1 MRRLRAARRSV
12 LAAALVALAAAARAQ
27 VIEFE
32 ANGMSYQVLTREGL
46 TLMCAPMP
54 LKTSRYAVM
63 HVAVSNGSR
72 QPWHV
77 DSSSFAFEYSD
88 GTVVRAVSE
97 QRVIGEF
104 FRTAGRSELLK
115 LQTAYEKAL
124 YNNQFIR
131 PNNSYEKRRL
141 SALAFGPK
149 GLKASAAA
157 AAITFVS
164 GSVQPGESADG
175 ALFFPTAGRQLGR
188 GRMVATVG
196 DVSFEFLAR

>member
-1 MRRLRAARRSV
+1 MRRLPVSLWLCFATLGSSWSP
-12 LAAALVALAAAARAQ
+12 LCAQ
-27 VIEFE
+27 IIRFE
-32 ANGMSYQVLTREGL
+32 SNGMDDQVQTREGL
-46 TLMCAPMP
+46 TLMCAPMR

-63 HVAVSNGSR
+63 HVAVSNGSE
-72 QPWHV
+72 QTWQV
-77 DSSSFAFEYSD
+77 DAADFAFEYDD

-97 QRVIGEF
+97 QEVIGDF
-104 FRTAGRSELLK
+104 FRKAGRSELLK

-141 SALAFGPK
+141 SALAIGPK

-164 GSVQPGESADG
+164 GKIAPGDSTDG
-175 ALFFPTAGRQLGR
+175 AVFLPTSGRDLGR
-188 GRMVATVG
+188 GRIVATL
-196 DVSFEFLAR
+196 DAESFEFLAQ

>member
-1 MRRLRAARRSV
+1 MRWLRASQWAFCFS
-12 LAAALVALAAAARAQ
+12 ALAAASIPTAAQ
-27 VIEFE
+27 VIQFE
-32 ANGMSYQVLTREGL
+32 SNGMDYQVLTRNGL
-46 TLMCAPMP
+46 TLMCAAMP
-54 LKTSRYAVM
+54 FKTNRYAVM

-72 QPWHV
+72 ETWQIDASDFV
-77 DSSSFAFEYSD
+77 FEYQD
-88 GTVVRAVSE
+88 GTIVRAVSE
-97 QRVIGEF
+97 ARVVGDF

-124 YNNQFIR
+124 YNNQYIR

-164 GSVQPGESADG
+164 GKVGPGDSSDG
-175 ALFFPTAGRQLGR
+175 ALFFPTAGRQLGQ
-188 GRMVATVG
+188 GRMIATVG
-196 DVSFEFLAR
+196 PVSFEFLSQ

>member
-1 MRRLRAARRSV
+1 MRWLRASQSV
-12 LAAALVALAAAARAQ
+12 FCLAALAVATFPVAAQ
-27 VIEFE
+27 VIHFE
-32 ANGMSYQVLTREGL
+32 SNGMDYQVLTHKGL
-46 TLMCAPMP
+46 TLMCAAMP
-54 LKTSRYAVM
+54 FKTSRYAVM

-72 QPWHV
+72 ETWQINAADFV
-77 DSSSFAFEYSD
+77 FEYQD
-88 GTVVRAVSE
+88 GTAIRAVSE
-97 QRVIGEF
+97 KRVVGDF

-124 YNNQFIR
+124 YNNQYIR

-164 GSVQPGESADG
+164 GKVGPGDSTDG
-175 ALFFPTAGRQLGR
+175 ALFFPTDGRQLGH
-188 GRMVATVG
+188 GRMIATLG
-196 DVSFEFLAR
+196 PVSFEFLSQ

>member
-1 MRRLRAARRSV
+1 MRRLRAGRW
-12 LAAALVALAAAARAQ
+12 LFCITALAAVSCPAAAQ
-27 VIEFE
+27 VIQFE
-32 ANGMSYQVLTREGL
+32 SNGMAYQVLTREGL

-54 LKTSRYAVM
+54 FKTSRYAVM
-63 HVAVSNGSR
+63 HIAVSNGSR
-72 QPWHV
+72 ETWQV
-77 DSSSFAFEYSD
+77 DAEDFVFEYID
-88 GTVVRAVSE
+88 GTRVRAVTE
-97 QRVIGEF
+97 DRVVGEF

-124 YNNQFIR
+124 YNNQYIR

-164 GSVQPGESADG
+164 GKVGPGDSTDG
-175 ALFFPTAGRQLGR
+175 ALFFPTSGRHLGQ
-188 GRMVATVG
+188 GRIVANLG
-196 DVSFEFLAR
+196 PVSFEFLAQ